1 MKKSLN
7 NQFIR
12 IEADS
17 KGAASIFL
25 FNRRKKL
32 YKVIYFGKNG
42 GYKEWRVMRMKRFVS
57 LLVTSLLLTSL
68 WGPSAFAA
76 EEKKSADIVSNVK
89 SAILIERDTGAVLFE
104 KNSKDELPPASMTK
118 VMTMLLIME
127 AIDKGKLTWNEK
139 VRASEYAAS
148 MGGSQIFLEPG
159 EEMTTKE
166 MLRGIAIG
174 SGNDASVAMAERIAG
189 SEEAFVDMMND
200 KAKELGLK
208 HTFFKNTTGLPVSG
222 HYSTAADMAIMAKE
236 LLKYEDITKFT
247 GMYEAYLREN
257 TDKKFWLVN
266 TNKLVRFYPGVD
278 GLKTGFTAEAKYCL
292 TATAQKD
299 GMRVIAVVFG
309 APTSKERN
317 AQVTKMLDYAF
328 SQYKTHPMF
337 KRNQII
343 GEAKIS
349 KGKDKTVEAVTSE
362 PLSLLTKKGEKTE
375 NVKQKVV
382 MTKNLKAPI
391 AKGDQVGTIQLIQD
405 GKVILES
412 PIVAKK
418 AVKEAGWWTLY
429 KRSFGMFTKAGK

>member
-1 MKKSLN
+1 MD
-7 NQFIR
+7 I
-12 IEADS
+12 I
-17 KGAASIFL
+17 
-25 FNRRKKL
+25 
-32 YKVIYFGKNG
+32 KNG
-42 GYKEWRVMRMKRFVS
+42 GLCQMKRFVS
-57 LLVTSLLLTSL
+57 LLMTALLITSL
-68 WGPSAFAA
+68 WIPSAFAA
-76 EEKKSADIVSNVK
+76 EEKKSAEIVSNVK
-89 SAILIERDTGAVLFE
+89 SAVLIERDTGKVLYE
-104 KNSKDELPPASMTK
+104 QNSKEELPPASMTK
-118 VMTMLLIME
+118 IMTMLLIME
-127 AIDKGKLTWNEK
+127 AIDKGKLTWDEK

-166 MLRGIAIG
+166 MLKGIAIG

-189 SEEAFVDMMND
+189 SEEAFVDMMNK

-222 HYSTAADMAIMAKE
+222 HYSSAYDMAIMAKE

-328 SQYKTHPMF
+328 SQYQTHPMF
-337 KRNQII
+337 KRNQTI
-343 GEAKIS
+343 GQAKIS
-349 KGKDKTVEAVTSE
+349 KGKEKSVDAVTSE
-362 PLSLLTKKGEKTE
+362 PLSLLTKKGEKTAD
-375 NVKQKVV
+375 VKQKVILD
-382 MTKNLKAPI
+382 KNLNAPI
-391 AKGDQVGTIQLIQD
+391 HKGDKVGTIKLLK
-405 GKVILES
+405 GNSVILES
-412 PIVAKK
+412 PLVANKD
-418 AVKEAGWWTLY
+418 VKEASWWTLY